1 MIFYAQISKLMI
13 YRCENKLTVGVTDE
27 NMLKSKKVADLIED
41 TKARINIVKTF
52 LDEIRGNEGENFVT
66 SISDPFGPAI
76 TDSNLKCIVGS
87 EETKKGCEKI
97 NEIRKSKAFQPLDI
111 HLIKLVDDAFHEV
124 DQLEETKI
132 SSSNKRIRLL
142 GEEIQPPFKPYA
154 LPYIIGT

>member
-1 MIFYAQISKLMI
+1 MNF
-13 YRCENKLTVGVTDE
+13 RCEKKLTVGVADE

-41 TKARINIVKTF
+41 TETRINIVKTF

-87 EETKKGCEKI
+87 DETQRGCEKI
-97 NEIRKSKAFQPLDI
+97 NEIRKSKGFNPLDI
-111 HLIKLVDDAFHEV
+111 HLIKLVDDSCHEV
-124 DQLEETKI
+124 VQLEETKI

>member
-1 MIFYAQISKLMI
+1 M
-13 YRCENKLTVGVTDE
+13 TVGVTDE

-41 TKARINIVKTF
+41 TEARISIVKTF
-52 LDEIRGNEGENFVT
+52 LDEIRGNEGENIVT

-97 NEIRKSKAFQPLDI
+97 NEIRKTKGFQPLDI
-111 HLIKLVDDAFHEV
+111 HLIKLVDDACHEV
-124 DQLEETKI
+124 VQLEEAKI

>member
-1 MIFYAQISKLMI
+1 M
-13 YRCENKLTVGVTDE
+13 TVGVTDE

-41 TKARINIVKTF
+41 TEARISIVKTF
-52 LDEIRGNEGENFVT
+52 LDEIRGNEGENIVT

-97 NEIRKSKAFQPLDI
+97 NEIRKTKGFQPLDI
-111 HLIKLVDDAFHEV
+111 HLIKLVDDACHEV
-124 DQLEETKI
+124 VQLEEAKI

-142 GEEIQPPFKPYA
+142 GEEIQPPFKPYT
-154 LPYIIGT
+154 LPYIIGM